1 VLSHHFGFARIFAVP
16 FRADHLAL
24 AWRWLDLIFEGF
36 ERLRHARCSPAF
48 TLIYIDTPAAFSYPK
63 KAGRA
68 CISCVVQWTCHDLVF
83 VSLIIPW
90 RYLGLEDFAFC
101 LQTWLI

>member
-48 TLIYIDTPAAFSYPK
+48 TLIYIDTPAAFSSPK
-63 KAGRA
+63 RLAVLAFPAWFNGP
-68 CISCVVQWTCHDLVF
+68 VMTL
-83 VSLIIPW
+83 SL
-90 RYLGLEDFAFC
+90 YH
-101 LQTWLI
+101 